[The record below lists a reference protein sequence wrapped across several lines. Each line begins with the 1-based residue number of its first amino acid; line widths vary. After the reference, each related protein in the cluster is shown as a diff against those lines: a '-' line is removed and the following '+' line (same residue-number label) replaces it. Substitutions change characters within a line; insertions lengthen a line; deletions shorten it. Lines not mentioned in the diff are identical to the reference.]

1 MKIREQFVSNSS
13 STSFIV
19 FHNKTDTY
27 YLNEKYSNEKDFPEN
42 KYYIS
47 GDGNEGVD
55 FFPITRKM
63 FKLIKKNLDKFG
75 YKEIYDVYLKTP
87 DSEFL
92 KKDFSDM
99 VNKLPEKFCME
110 TINID
115 NYTTEDIKDFEERYY
130 NSWG

>member
-1 MKIREQFVSNSS
+1 MKIREALVSNSS
-13 STSFIV
+13 STSFMV
-19 FHNKTDTY
+19 FHNKTDIY

-47 GDGNEGVD
+47 GDGYEGTD

-87 DSEFL
+87 DSEFS
-92 KKDFSDM
+92 KKDFTDM
-99 VNKLPEKFCME
+99 ISAFPEKFCME
-110 TINID
+110 IINID
-115 NYTTEDIKDFEERYY
+115 NYITEKIEDFKEKYLNKE
-130 NSWG
+130 